1 MLKTHSNFLRLPKG
15 AGLTV
20 LQVDLLSRLVSYLNN
35 APARRDKRIVGT
47 LERLLDLERIGREK
61 IERRKRI
68 EKIEN
73 DRIRVSLF
81 SVFDSEWY
89 TSRWGPSGVAE
100 GLKPDRPEEASALD
114 TFFALARSGHLSQL
128 RRCSYCQKWLYARYK
143 RQIFCSTKCRQKH
156 YTHTEEFKAHR
167 RQYMREY
174 NQLLY

>member
-61 IERRKRI
+61 IEPRKRI

-73 DRIRVSLF
+73 DPIRVSLF

-89 TSRWGPSGVAE
+89 TSRWEPAGVAE
-100 GLKPDRPEEASALD
+100 GLKPDRPEEAP
-114 TFFALARSGHLSQL
+114 TGYVFRSRAVRPS
-128 RRCSYCQKWLYARYK
+128 
-143 RQIFCSTKCRQKH
+143 
-156 YTHTEEFKAHR
+156 
-167 RQYMREY
+167 
-174 NQLLY
+174 

>member
-1 MLKTHSNFLRLPKG
+1 M
-15 AGLTV
+15 

-35 APARRDKRIVGT
+35 APTRRDKRIVGT

-61 IERRKRI
+61 KRI

-73 DRIRVSLF
+73 DRIRISLF

-114 TFFALARSGHLSQL
+114 TFSALVRSGHLSQL
-128 RRCSYCQKWLYARYK
+128 RRCSYCQEWLYARYK

>member
-1 MLKTHSNFLRLPKG
+1 MLKAHSNFLRLPKG

-20 LQVDLLSRLVSYLNN
+20 LQVDLLSRPVSYLNN
-35 APARRDKRIVGT
+35 APARRDKRIVET
-47 LERLLDLERIGREK
+47 LERLLDLERIGQEK
-61 IERRKRI
+61 IERRKR
-68 EKIEN
+68 KIEN

-89 TSRWGPSGVAE
+89 TSRWGVSGGAE
-100 GLKPDRPEEASALD
+100 GLKPDRPEEASPLD